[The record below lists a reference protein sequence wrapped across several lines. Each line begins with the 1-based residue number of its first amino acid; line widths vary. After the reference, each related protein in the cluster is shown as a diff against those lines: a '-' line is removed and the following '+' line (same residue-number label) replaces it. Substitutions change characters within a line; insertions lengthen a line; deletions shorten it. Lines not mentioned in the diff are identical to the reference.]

1 MRNEPSKASIQISN
15 SMSFRMECL
24 ARGSKEQG
32 NVISEW
38 LISISIQIVI
48 LIICIKDGFKRP
60 DRTAGARSSEEGKLI
75 MSQILNFQSRQDRL
89 SEAYRKKRQEL
100 LDLMNE
106 ICASDDET
114 KQRMDSIWKS
124 KIDRLVAEQ
133 HQIMK
138 AIDPSYETP
147 DERDVR
153 VFGGDLTRGD
163 SCDAS

>member
-1 MRNEPSKASIQISN
+1 
-15 SMSFRMECL
+15 MECL

-32 NVISEW
+32 NGISEW
-38 LISISIQIVI
+38 LISILIVIVI
-48 LIICIKDGFKRP
+48 LIICIMDGFKRP
-60 DRTAGARSSEEGKLI
+60 DRSARAWASEDGRLK

-100 LDLMNE
+100 MDLMNE

-124 KIDRLVAEQ
+124 KIDRLIAEQ

-147 DERDVR
+147 AERDIR
-153 VFGGDLTRGD
+153 VFGYDLARGD
-163 SCDAS
+163 AS